1 MTTHATPPPQMP
13 DGRRLPAFH
22 AHVPD
27 LEACLDFINS
37 EELTAGIPEEHMPS
51 VDVAVAYFAEHGLA
65 HEDVLQAQAARD
77 GDAWL
82 RRLHATRAALRAAWD
97 AQVEGRT
104 PPDDAVTVLNEA
116 LRHAG
121 AVELRA
127 GLTGL
132 AVGHRHADDDPTGEA
147 LARVVQPLVDAI
159 LAGETSRFRVC
170 ANDGCRWV
178 FEDTS
183 RAGRRRWC
191 DMTTCGNRAKVRRFR
206 SKRRGAAADSGSTPA
221 RNGGQARS
229 SSGRTSV
236 AKRVIDSSS

>member
-1 MTTHATPPPQMP
+1 MTTNETPTPKPP
-13 DGRRLPAFH
+13 DGARQPALH
-22 AHVPD
+22 AHAAD

-37 EELTAGIPEEHMPS
+37 EELTAGIPEEHMPT
-51 VDVAVAYFAEHGLA
+51 VDVAVAYFVERGLA
-65 HEDVLQAQAARD
+65 HEGVLRAQAARD

-104 PPDDAVTVLNEA
+104 PPADAFAVLNDV

-121 AVELRA
+121 SVELRA
-127 GLTGL
+127 GLTGI
-132 AVGHRHADDDPTGEA
+132 AVGHRHVDDDPTGEA
-147 LARVVQPLVDAI
+147 LARIVQPLVDAI
-159 LAGETSRFRVC
+159 AAGETSRFRVC

-206 SKRRGAAADSGSTPA
+206 SKRRGATDA
-221 RNGGQARS
+221 RPRLARDEGQARS

>member
-1 MTTHATPPPQMP
+1 MTDLATPQI
-13 DGRRLPAFH
+13 RPAEDREPATGH
-22 AHVPD
+22 AHRAD

-37 EELTAGIPEEHMPS
+37 EELTAGIPEEHMAT
-51 VDVAVAYFAEHGLA
+51 VDSAVAYFTERGLA
-65 HEDVLQAQAARD
+65 HEGPLRAQAGRN

-82 RRLHATRAALRAAWD
+82 DRLHATRAALRRVWD
-97 AQVEGRT
+97 AQVDGHT
-104 PPDDAVTVLNEA
+104 PPEHSIAVVNDV
-116 LRHAG
+116 LRHVG
-121 AVELRA
+121 PIELRA
-127 GLTGL
+127 GLTGIT
-132 AVGHRHADDDPTGEA
+132 VGHRHVDDDPTGEA
-147 LARVVQPLVDAI
+147 LARIVQPLVDAI
-159 LAGETSRFRVC
+159 AAGETSRFRVC

-206 SKRRGAAADSGSTPA
+206 SKRRGAADAEPVAGPA
-221 RNGGQARS
+221 EGQVRS